1 MPNWCANAVVITA
14 TEHEGAQM
22 IRRLNNHLEENG
34 GLMSFFLPI
43 PPELNDPRTGSF
55 GGENADEKDALRE
68 SLLEKYGYSGWYDW
82 CLAEWG
88 TKWDAKPDDM
98 FFSIDEDSMEIYFD
112 TAWGPP
118 IKFYEELFERFNF
131 EVNATFVEQG
141 ANYIGYYVNGDYQV
155 EDFIS
160 DGLDYDDEDYYE
172 KIDERLE
179 SYFENTNYAHPATP
193 NHTGG

>member
-1 MPNWCANAVVITA
+1 MPNWCANAVVIEA

-22 IRRLNNHLEENG
+22 IRRLDTHLKEG
-34 GLMSFFLPI
+34 GELISFFLPI

-55 GGENADEKDALRE
+55 GGDDADEKDALRK

-88 TKWDAKPDDM
+88 TKWDAKPDD
-98 FFSIDEDSMEIYFD
+98 FFLDGDSMEIYFD
-112 TAWGPP
+112 TAWSPP
-118 IKFYEELFERFNF
+118 IKFYTELFERFNF

-155 EDFIS
+155 EDFIY
-160 DGLDYDDEDYYE
+160 DGLDYDDDDYCE
-172 KIDERLE
+172 KMDQSLE
-179 SYFENTNYAHPATP
+179 EYFEESIYVHPATP